1 MVDNIIRYSISC
13 NNRLDGKSACLWR
26 AHGNVAT
33 KIARF
38 QDDESAKAFAEDFNF
53 PLSENVKRRLY
64 K

>member
-1 MVDNIIRYSISC
+1 MDNYISYSISC
-13 NNRLDGKSACLWR
+13 ENHLDGKSVCLWR
-26 AHGNVAT
+26 DHGNICT